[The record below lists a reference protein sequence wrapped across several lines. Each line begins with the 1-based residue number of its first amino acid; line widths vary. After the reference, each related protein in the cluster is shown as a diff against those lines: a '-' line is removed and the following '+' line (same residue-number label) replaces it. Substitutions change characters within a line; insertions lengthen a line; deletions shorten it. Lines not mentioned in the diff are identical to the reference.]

1 MIALKKIILAFALLA
16 VMLCITGC
24 DENFDEPG
32 SGYNEAFGEPIVT
45 LIINDSKKNAEEDI
59 QIFDNLSERERFAY
73 LHYYIEGE
81 APKYDLRI
89 RTEIC
94 RGEDDYN
101 IGEEFKTL
109 SDEMVTEKS
118 GKWQHKDLFLAT
130 EDIYFY
136 RVTIYH
142 GDSEKILAS
151 KTIYTPKEEQI
162 YSEVLQDV
170 PEYRLI
176 GLTEEEQIFYD
187 LCSYTVFVSVCWQI
201 ADSFTANAFAG
212 MLLITSKVLFEQ
224 MKIYGISR
232 EKQNLEDII
241 QLMAIFSVPYKAVL
255 LRLYEEGYMSPEHVN
270 EFLKIKKEVLKK
282 EIGYVVEADRWQNRT
297 PEIIQ
302 LGSLKQLMDQNNENE
317 LLTDS
322 RAASD
327 QKAYVQLLQQYTR
340 DRR

>member
-1 MIALKKIILAFALLA
+1 MGNVLDNSLFVQRFEKFQELSVAVELFNIKYNGSNIVQDDIFSILKNYARTKGISLELLRFPVKDEDFCALTCVRKEKIF
-16 VMLCITGC
+16 V
-24 DENFDEPG
+24 
-32 SGYNEAFGEPIVT
+32 Y
-45 LIINDSKKNAEEDI
+45 INSWLPLSK
-59 QIFDNLSERERFAY
+59 QIFAAAHELYHIWCF
-73 LHYYIEGE
+73 IEE
-81 APKYDLRI
+81 KDASVLRK
-89 RTEIC
+89 
-94 RGEDDYN
+94 GSLLNASDMDEDVKN
-101 IGEEFKTL
+101 NE
-109 SDEMVTEKS
+109 
-118 GKWQHKDLFLAT
+118 
-130 EDIYFY
+130 
-136 RVTIYH
+136 
-142 GDSEKILAS
+142 DSE
-151 KTIYTPKEEQI
+151 
-162 YSEVLQDV
+162 
-170 PEYRLI
+170 
-176 GLTEEEQIFYD
+176 
-187 LCSYTVFVSVCWQI
+187 
-201 ADSFTANAFAG
+201 ANAFAG
-212 MLLITSKVLFEQ
+212 MLLIPSKVLFEQ

>member
-1 MIALKKIILAFALLA
+1 MIALKKIILSFTLLA

-32 SGYNEAFGEPIVT
+32 SGYDEAFGEPIVT

-73 LHYYIEGE
+73 LHYFIEGE

-101 IGEEFKTL
+101 VGENFKTL
-109 SDEMVTEKS
+109 SDEVVTEKS

-170 PEYRLI
+170 PEYRPI
-176 GLTEEEQIFYD
+176 GLTEEEQIFYN
-187 LCSYTVFVSVCWQI
+187 LCSYTVFDYAKTNDYSKINDIEGCFSADETKLYLEVVFRAPWSKYFEINVNDPTDYLVSDEPFD
-201 ADSFTANAFAG
+201 AEGLENA
-212 MLLITSKVLFEQ
+212 LSD
-224 MKIYGISR
+224 YYY
-232 EKQNLEDII
+232 II
-241 QLMAIFSVPYKAVL
+241 D
-255 LRLYEEGYMSPEHVN
+255 
-270 EFLKIKKEVLKK
+270 EF
-282 EIGYVVEADRWQNRT
+282 
-297 PEIIQ
+297 
-302 LGSLKQLMDQNNENE
+302 NN
-317 LLTDS
+317 
-322 RAASD
+322 
-327 QKAYVQLLQQYTR
+327 KF
-340 DRR
+340 